1 MQRKN
6 ETTKLKKV
14 SKHDCT
20 TERWKRRKGP
30 QTFETERKPVRQRRE
45 ILSRCTANAYT
56 IS

>member
-20 TERWKRRKGP
+20 TERRKRRKGP